1 MNAVELRDVSKQFG
15 KVQALEKISFK
26 VTQGEVIA
34 LLGPNGA
41 GKTTAISL
49 MLGLRQPSTGTVKIF
64 GADPRE
70 PASRLRVGAM
80 LQESELPGSL
90 KAAEIL
96 ELFARQYANPLK
108 VSAAL
113 ELSGLT
119 NEAGK
124 LAQTLSGGQRK
135 RLCFALAMIGNPD
148 LLFLDEPTA
157 ALDVEARR
165 TFWASVDTLVLQG
178 KTIILTTHYL
188 EEADAL
194 AKRIVVVAKGRIV
207 ANGTPAQIKAHS
219 TGKLVKFQTTNVLLP
234 LENTRNWQVSGQQ
247 IQFATNAPEAILQK
261 LFADGVDIRNLEVQ
275 GVGLEEAFI
284 DITRQ
289 AA

>member
-1 MNAVELRDVSKQFG
+1 MYAVELHEVSKQFA
-15 KVQALEKISFK
+15 QTTALERINLKIHPS
-26 VTQGEVIA
+26 EVVA

-41 GKTTAISL
+41 GKSTAISL
-49 MLGLRQPSTGTVKIF
+49 MLGLRQPSSGTVKIF
-64 GADPRE
+64 GADPKE

-90 KAAEIL
+90 KAKEIL
-96 ELFARQYANPLK
+96 ELFARQYAKPLK
-108 VSAAL
+108 VAAAL
-113 ELSGLT
+113 ELAGLSS
-119 NEAGK
+119 EANK

-165 TFWASVDTLVLQG
+165 TFWQSVDGLVKSG

-194 AKRIVVVAKGRIV
+194 AKRIVVIAKGKLV
-207 ANGTPAQIKAHS
+207 ADGTPAQIKAHS
-219 TGKLVKFQTTNVLLP
+219 TGKLVKFQTPNHLAP
-234 LENTRNWQVSGQQ
+234 LENTRDWQVRGQQ
-247 IQFATNAPEAILQK
+247 IQFVTNAPEAALQK
-261 LFADGVDIRNLEVQ
+261 LFADGVSISSLEVI
-275 GVGLEEAFI
+275 GVGLEEAFM
-284 DITRQ
+284 DITKD

>member
-1 MNAVELRDVSKQFG
+1 MNAVELSDVSKQFG
-15 KVQALEKISFK
+15 RTQALEKISLK
-26 VTQGEVIA
+26 VAQGEVVA

-49 MLGLRQPSTGTVKIF
+49 MLGLRQPNTGTVKIF
-64 GADPRE
+64 GANPKE
-70 PASRLRVGAM
+70 SASRLRVGAM

-90 KAAEIL
+90 KAIEIL

-108 VSAAL
+108 VSNAL
-113 ELSGLT
+113 ELAGLT
-119 NEAGK
+119 SEANK

-165 TFWASVDTLVLQG
+165 TFWASVDTLIAQG

-194 AKRIVVVAKGRIV
+194 AKRIVVIAKGKIV
-207 ANGTPAQIKAHS
+207 ADGTPAQIKAHS
-219 TGKLVKFQTTNVLLP
+219 TGKLVKFQTTTALSP
-234 LENTRNWQVSGQQ
+234 LENTKNWQVRGQQ
-247 IQFATNAPEAILQK
+247 IQFMTNTPEAILQK
-261 LFADGVDIRNLEVQ
+261 LFANGVEIEHLEVQ
-275 GVGLEEAFI
+275 GVGLEEAFM
-284 DITRQ
+284 DITRD
-289 AA
+289 AV

>member
-1 MNAVELRDVSKQFG
+1 MTAVELKDVSKQFG
-15 KVQALEKISFK
+15 NTQALERVNLK
-26 VTQGEVIA
+26 VAPSEVVA

-41 GKTTAISL
+41 GKSTAISL
-49 MLGLRQPSTGTVKIF
+49 MLGLRQPSTGTVRVF
-64 GADPRE
+64 GAAPTE
-70 PASRLRVGAM
+70 IAAKMRVGAM
-80 LQESELPGSL
+80 LQESELPGTL

-96 ELFARQYANPLK
+96 ELFARQYASPLK
-108 VSAAL
+108 VSTAL
-113 ELSGLT
+113 ELAGLT
-119 NEAGK
+119 DQAHK

-165 TFWASVDTLVLQG
+165 QFWASVDGLVLKG

-194 AKRIVVVAKGRIV
+194 AKRIVVVAKGKIV
-207 ANGTPAQIKAHS
+207 ADGTPAQIKAHS
-219 TGKLVKFQTTNVLLP
+219 TGKLVKFQTSTVLAP
-234 LENTRNWQVSGQQ
+234 LENVRDWQVRGEQV
-247 IQFATNAPEAILQK
+247 QFLSNAPEAALQR
-261 LFADGVDIRNLEVQ
+261 LFADRVDIRNLEVV

-284 DITRQ
+284 DITRD
-289 AA
+289 AV